1 MIKMKVKNP
10 LYIERYGVTFVDPK
24 DFLRFKMYVGSADSS
39 EFVHVDYDKMELV
52 DTRDHLTA
60 KLKSVSKDNFK
71 PYYFVADGSLEGE
84 EDKIKKAMRRSSDS
98 YGESIY
104 QDYVVTEAVM
114 RVLRD
119 PFRRELDRPMRHAKR
134 RLFDTSHMSYMDGA
148 TGYWWGEH
156 FGDHF

>member
-60 KLKSVSKDNFK
+60 KLKIVSKDNYK
-71 PYYFVADGSLEGE
+71 PYYFVADGSLEGQ
-84 EDKIKKAMRRSSDS
+84 EDKIKKAMRRSDS
-98 YGESIY
+98 YGESIRR
-104 QDYVVTEAVM
+104 DYLVTETLIQ
-114 RVLRD
+114 VLRD
-119 PFRRELDRPMRHAKR
+119 PFRRELDRPMRHKKR
-134 RLFDTSHMSYMDGA
+134 GLFDTGHMSYMDGA